1 MGYSPR
7 LHTNTMP
14 RTTARPA
21 AAAPRNSPGKRRK
34 PSGRPAK
41 APRPKTAAV
50 RVRPQKSGARRLST
64 VSVPEPIRPLFLKAQ
79 EYVARYFATKT
90 ENPAHGTI
98 SISGE
103 RYILLRAASMSIEF
117 FDLVTSL
124 YKDKGPEEARVVAS
138 NLLFD
143 LAHAIGKADARTFHT
158 RMRVEEPIEK
168 LSAGPIHFSFAGWAF
183 VKIFPES
190 NPTPDESY
198 FLIYDHPFSFES
210 DAWLR
215 KGRKSDFPVCIMNA
229 GYSSGWCEESFGVP
243 LVAAEIACQA
253 RGDAHCRFVM
263 APPARIEEHIAAH
276 SQAESA
282 SARGLRAREATINVP
297 EFFQRKRMEEELRRS
312 HETLEAKVEARTAAL
327 LAANDRLHAEIAERT
342 RAEHALRESEERYRT
357 LVEHAPDAL
366 IVLDVD
372 RARFVDANENAARL
386 FGISREALL
395 GLGLAETSPPT
406 QADGRPSAEA
416 AVEHLEEAMAGG
428 APVFEWIHRSPA
440 REDFACEVRL
450 VRLPGAGRLI
460 RGSMTDITERKQSE
474 ERVRHMAHH
483 DALTGLPNRILFLD
497 RVSQAIAQAHRTGSQ
512 VATLFVDLDRF
523 KDINDSLGHETGDRL
538 LCLAGGRLQACLRE
552 GDTVARLGGDEFVV
566 SLPAVADSNDAM
578 LVAGKI
584 LDALREP
591 FAVGGHELQ
600 VTGSVGISLY
610 PADGEDTEALVRAA
624 DAAMYYAKERGRD
637 NSQFFM
643 PALNEAAQRRLAVAN
658 RLHRA
663 LPEHEFV
670 LHYQPL
676 VHLDTGRVFSA
687 EALVRWRQADGTLVL
702 PGEFI
707 KIAEETGAIVPLGE
721 WVLREA
727 AAQLGR
733 WRRGGRPDMNIAV
746 NLSPRQLRRP
756 GFTEFVAAALTDA
769 DLPAEALQMEIT
781 EGMLM
786 LQSPENLLL
795 IEELARL
802 GVRLAVDDFG
812 TRSSSLAYLQR
823 FPIDTLKIDQSFVGG
838 IGQDRN
844 DTAIV
849 TAMIAMAHS
858 LRLTVVAE
866 GVETAEQAAFLRERG
881 CEAAQGYFYGRA
893 MPAESL
899 AEVLL
904 ADR

>member
-7 LHTNTMP
+7 LHSKTMP
-14 RTTARPA
+14 RTSSRPA
-21 AAAPRNSPGKRRK
+21 APAPRHSRGKRPKAPGQPAK
-34 PSGRPAK
+34 PS
-41 APRPKTAAV
+41 RPKSGAG
-50 RVRPQKSGARRLST
+50 RVRPQKPAARLST

-79 EYVARYFATKT
+79 EYVSRYFATKT
-90 ENPAHGTI
+90 ENPEHGTI

-124 YKDKGPEEARVVAS
+124 YKDKGPDEARVVAS

-143 LAHAIGKADARTFHT
+143 LAHAIGKADARTFHS
-158 RMRVEEPIEK
+158 RMGVKEPIEK

-190 NPTPDESY
+190 NPTPDENY

-215 KGRKSDFPVCIMNA
+215 KARKSEFPVCVMNA
-229 GYSSGWCEESFGVP
+229 GYSSGWCEESFGLP
-243 LVAAEIACQA
+243 LVAAEIECLA

-276 SQAESA
+276 SRAEGA
-282 SARGLRAREATINVP
+282 SARGLRSRGATINVP
-297 EFFQRKRMEEELRRS
+297 EFFQRKRMEEELRQS

-342 RAEHALRESEERYRT
+342 RAERALRESEERYRT

-366 IVLDVD
+366 VVLDVD
-372 RARFVDANENAARL
+372 RGTFVDANENAARL

-395 GLGLAETSPPT
+395 GLGLAETSPKT
-406 QADGRPSAEA
+406 QPDGRPSTEA
-416 AVEHLEEAMAGG
+416 AVEHLARALAGEAH
-428 APVFEWIHRSPA
+428 VFEWTHRSAA

-450 VRLPGAGRLI
+450 VRLPGARRLI
-460 RGSMTDITERKQSE
+460 RGSMTDITARKQSE

-483 DALTGLPNRILFLD
+483 DALTGLPNRTLFQD

-523 KDINDSLGHETGDRL
+523 KDINDSLGHEMGDRL
-538 LCLAGGRLQACLRE
+538 LRLAGGRLQACLRE

-591 FAVGGHELQ
+591 FAVGGQELQ

-610 PADGEDTEALVRAA
+610 PADGEDTEALMRAA
-624 DAAMYYAKERGRD
+624 DTAMYHAKERGRD
-637 NSQFFM
+637 NCQFFM

-663 LPEHEFV
+663 LPQQEFV

-676 VHLDTGRVFSA
+676 VRLDSGRVFSA

-707 KIAEETGAIVPLGE
+707 KIAEETGVIVPLGE

-727 AAQLGR
+727 LAQLAR
-733 WRRGGRPDMNIAV
+733 WRKAGRPDMQIAV

-756 GFTEFVAAALTDA
+756 GFPELVASVLSDEG
-769 DLPAEALQMEIT
+769 LPAEALQMEIT

-795 IEELARL
+795 IEELARM
-802 GVRLAVDDFG
+802 GVRVAVDDFG

-838 IGQDRN
+838 IDQDSN

-849 TAMIAMAHS
+849 TAMIAMAKS

-866 GVETAEQAAFLRERG
+866 GVETVEQAAFLKEKG

-893 MPAESL
+893 VPAEDL

-904 ADR
+904 ANR

>member
-1 MGYSPR
+1 MARTSPR
-7 LHTNTMP
+7 P
-14 RTTARPA
+14 GAADARRARARRAKAARPA
-21 AAAPRNSPGKRRK
+21 T
-34 PSGRPAK
+34 K
-41 APRPKTAAV
+41 APRARKPAA
-50 RVRPQKSGARRLST
+50 SRLST
-64 VSVPEPIRPLFLKAQ
+64 VSVPEPIRPLFQKAQ
-79 EYVARYFATKT
+79 EYVSRYFATKT

-124 YKDKGPEEARVVAS
+124 YKDKGPDEARVVAS

-143 LAHAIGKADARTFHT
+143 LAHAIGKADARTFHS
-158 RMRVEEPIEK
+158 RMKVEEPIEK

-190 NPTPDESY
+190 NPTPDENY

-229 GYSSGWCEESFGVP
+229 GYSSGWCEESFGLP
-243 LVAAEIACQA
+243 LVAAEIECLA

-263 APPARIEEHIAAH
+263 APPARIEQHIAAH
-276 SQAESA
+276 SPKAGA
-282 SARGLRAREATINVP
+282 PTRGVRPREATISVP

-312 HETLEAKVEARTAAL
+312 HETLEAKVELRTAAL

-342 RAEHALRESEERYRT
+342 RAEQALRESEGRYRT

-372 RARFVDANENAARL
+372 KDAFVDANENAARL

-395 GLGLAETSPPT
+395 RMAPAETSPPT
-406 QADGRPSAEA
+406 QPDGRPS
-416 AVEHLEEAMAGG
+416 VEAGG
-428 APVFEWIHRSPA
+428 EQIERALAGEAPVFEWTYRSA
-440 REDFACEVRL
+440 DGEDIACEVRL
-450 VRLPGAGRLI
+450 VRLPGAGRLVF
-460 RGSMTDITERKQSE
+460 GSISDITERKQSE

-483 DALTGLPNRILFLD
+483 DALTGLPNRTLFQD
-497 RVSQAIAQAHRTGSQ
+497 RVSQAIAQAHRSGSQ

-538 LCLAGGRLQACLRE
+538 LRLAGGRLQACLRE
-552 GDTVARLGGDEFVV
+552 GDTVARLGGDEFVI
-566 SLPAVADSNDAM
+566 SLPAITDSNDAM

-584 LDALREP
+584 LEALREP
-591 FAVGGHELQ
+591 FLVDGHELH
-600 VTGSVGISLY
+600 VSGSIGISLY
-610 PADGEDTEALVRAA
+610 PADGENTEALMRAA
-624 DAAMYYAKERGRD
+624 DTAMYHAKERGRD
-637 NSQFFM
+637 NYQFFM
-643 PALNEAAQRRLAVAN
+643 PALNEAAQRRLLIAS
-658 RLHRA
+658 RLHQA
-663 LPEHEFV
+663 LPQAEFV

-676 VHLDTGRVFSA
+676 VHLDTGRLFST
-687 EALVRWRQADGTLVL
+687 EALVRWRQADGSLL
-702 PGEFI
+702 PPGQFI
-707 KIAEETGAIVPLGE
+707 KIAEETGVIVPLGE

-727 AAQLGR
+727 IAQLAR
-733 WRRGGRPDMNIAV
+733 WQKLGHPDLHVAV

-756 GFTEFVAAALTDA
+756 GFPEMVAAVLREAGVR
-769 DLPAEALQMEIT
+769 AEALQLEIT
-781 EGMLM
+781 EGLLM
-786 LQSPENLLL
+786 LQSPETLAML
-795 IEELARL
+795 EELARM

-812 TRSSSLAYLQR
+812 TRYSSLAYLQR
-823 FPIDTLKIDQSFVGG
+823 FPIHALKIDQSFVGG
-838 IGQDRN
+838 IGQDTN

-849 TAMIAMAHS
+849 TAMIAMAKS
-858 LRLTVVAE
+858 LGLTVIAE
-866 GVETAEQAAFLRERG
+866 GVENAEQAAFLKAMG

-893 MPAESL
+893 VPADAL

-904 ADR
+904 GQR